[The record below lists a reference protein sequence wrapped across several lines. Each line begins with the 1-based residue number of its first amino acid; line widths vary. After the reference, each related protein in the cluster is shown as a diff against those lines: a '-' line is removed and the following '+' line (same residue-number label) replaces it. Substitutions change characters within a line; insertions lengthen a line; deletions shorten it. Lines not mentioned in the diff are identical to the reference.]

1 MPQPFPTQ
9 ALNALA
15 PDGTIGVIT
24 SAKFKMLRTCTH
36 TDVHR
41 HTPTV
46 RPGEKAKGLAK
57 KAKGTHPSINNVKDT
72 SLLVGD

>member
-1 MPQPFPTQ
+1 MFPQPFPTQ

-41 HTPTV
+41 HTTTV
-46 RPGEKAKGLAK
+46 RPEEKAKGLAK
-57 KAKGTHPSINNVKDT
+57 GTHPAINNVEDT